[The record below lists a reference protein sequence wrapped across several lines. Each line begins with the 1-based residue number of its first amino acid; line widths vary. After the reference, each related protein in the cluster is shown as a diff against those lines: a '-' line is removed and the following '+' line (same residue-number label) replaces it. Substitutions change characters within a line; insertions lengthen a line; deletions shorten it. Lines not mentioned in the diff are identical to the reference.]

1 MNELDQLLR
10 IVLIITLTIGSI
22 CMIAYVCISLAAL
35 LVVRRSARMQSEINS
50 LAMRRLG
57 FGKVGGPGVANE
69 SDGAGGKNE

>member
-35 LVVRRSARMQSEINS
+35 LATFRSVRLQAEINS
-50 LAMRRLG
+50 FAMRHRV
-57 FGKVGGPGVANE
+57 FGEGGGHDDENE
-69 SDGAGGKNE
+69 SDGAGGER